1 MNDLQVFEN
10 SEFGRLEVYEING
23 KPHFPATKCAE
34 ILGYEKPHNAVAMHC
49 RYSLRQGVPHPQNP
63 DKVLEINLIPEGDL
77 YRLIIRSN
85 MPKAQEFER
94 WVFDVVLPQIRQTG
108 TYNLIPKT
116 FPEALRAYADEV
128 ERRQALEAENLKM
141 LPKAEFHDR
150 VTASEGVM
158 TMEAAAKELG
168 TGRNRLFRD
177 LREKK
182 ILKSNNLPMQE
193 YLDRGYFRVV
203 QNPLRFGGEDKPY
216 AQTMV
221 TGKGLAYLSR
231 LLIAR

>member
-1 MNDLQVFEN
+1 MNNLQELYN
-10 SEFGRLEVYEING
+10 YNG
-23 KPHFPATKCAE
+23 LKLRVIIIDSRPWFVAKDVADV
-34 ILGYEKPHNAVAMHC
+34 LGYVWNGTRTVEHVPAQWRGVESVPTPYGNQEMAVL
-49 RYSLRQGVPHPQNP
+49 SEQGLYFFLNRSDKSGAVPFQMW
-63 DKVLEINLIPEGDL
+63 VSGD
-77 YRLIIRSN
+77 
-85 MPKAQEFER
+85 
-94 WVFDVVLPQIRQTG
+94 VLPSIRQTG
-108 TYNLIPKT
+108 SYALVPKT
-116 FPEALRAYADEV
+116 LPEALRAYANEV
-128 ERRQALEAENLKM
+128 ERRQALEAENIKM

-150 VTASEGVM
+150 VTASEGEM